1 MPSILIIDDDDVF
14 CRQLSLY
21 VQRIGPQCDTAG
33 TLHEGLTKAREQD
46 YDIVFLDM
54 LLPDA
59 NGLDGIAHFHET
71 PSRPEIIIITGQG
84 DPDGAAAAMKNGAWY
99 FLEKPPSFD
108 TISLLVNR
116 ALEYRQQK
124 LQFAGRKILSRD
136 SIIGS
141 SPKLLESLAVAAR
154 ASESDGNV
162 LITGETGTGKELFT
176 RVIHANSRRSA
187 KPLVTI
193 DCTNIP
199 PTLAESLLFGHVKG
213 AFTGADQDREGL
225 IAQAQ
230 GGTLHIDEI
239 GDLPL
244 DVQKSFLRVLQEKS
258 FRPLGAKKE
267 LACSFRVIAN
277 TNKDVKKMVQE
288 GRFRQD
294 LYFRLAAFQLHLPPL
309 RERPDDLKLLVHHFM
324 YKICEESGTGAKGV
338 SRDVIDCLLQY
349 DWPGNVRELVNVLQ
363 TAVAEALTESV
374 LYPHHLPQEIRIH
387 YYQKTTTNK
396 HTNSTADFRF
406 ELGELNGFSSF
417 PGFKDFRAPALDKIE
432 ACYLDQ
438 LIQKSGN
445 KFNEAVRL
453 SGVSRSNLYRL
464 FKKHK
469 KPCSE

>member
-1 MPSILIIDDDDVF
+1 MPRILIVDDDEVF
-14 CRQLSLY
+14 CTQLSLY
-21 VQRIGPQCDTAG
+21 VKRIGPECDTAG
-33 TLHEGLTKAREQD
+33 TLHAGLSKAGERD

-54 LLPDA
+54 MLPDA
-59 NGLDGIAHFHET
+59 NGLDGIAHFRET
-71 PSRPEIIIITGQG
+71 SSQPEIIIITGQG
-84 DPDGAAAAMKNGAWY
+84 DPDGATAAVKNGAWY

-116 ALEYRQQK
+116 ALEFRQQK
-124 LQFAGRKILSRD
+124 LQFAGRKIMHRD
-136 SIIGS
+136 FIIGN
-141 SPKLLESLAVAAR
+141 SPNLLESLAVAAK

-162 LITGETGTGKELFT
+162 LITGETGTGKELFA
-176 RVIHANSRRSA
+176 RAIHKNSRRSE

-225 IAQAQ
+225 FAQAQ

-267 LACSFRVIAN
+267 VTCNFRVIAT
-277 TNKDVKKMVQE
+277 TNKDLKKMVQE

-294 LYFRLAAFQLHLPPL
+294 LYFRLVAFHLHLPPL
-309 RERPDDLKLLVHHFM
+309 RERLDDLKLLVNHFIC
-324 YKICEESGTGAKGV
+324 KLCEESGADTKGV
-338 SRDVIDCLLQY
+338 SRDFIDCLIQY

-363 TAVAEALTESV
+363 TAIAEATSESV
-374 LYPHHLPQEIRIH
+374 LYPHHLPQEVRIH
-387 YYQKTTTNK
+387 FYQKTTSQKQKDTGR
-396 HTNSTADFRF
+396 DFRF
-406 ELGELNGFSSF
+406 EIGELTRFSSF
-417 PGFKDFRAPALDKIE
+417 PGFKDFRSLAMDRME
-432 ACYLDQ
+432 SCYLDQ
-438 LIQKSGN
+438 LVQKSGN
-445 KFNEAVRL
+445 NFDEAMRL
-453 SGVSRSNLYRL
+453 SGISRANLYRL

-469 KPCSE
+469 KSCTE